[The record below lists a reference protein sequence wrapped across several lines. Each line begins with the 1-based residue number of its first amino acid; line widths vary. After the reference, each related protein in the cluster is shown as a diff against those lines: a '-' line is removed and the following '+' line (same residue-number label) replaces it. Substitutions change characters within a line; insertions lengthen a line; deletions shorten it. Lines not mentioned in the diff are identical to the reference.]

1 MSDNKLRVIL
11 EAIGGEKFA
20 KQIGKA
26 NNQLKAF
33 GADARDVGQKL
44 TIGLSVPIAAAGVKA
59 LASAA
64 KFEKLQTQLNV
75 LTGSAEKGTE
85 AFKQLVKF
93 SAGTPFQLDE
103 LVQANNTLMGF
114 GVSAEDAFKHLQS
127 IGDIAAV
134 SGGDLQGISVAFGQV
149 AAAGRLMGQDLLQL
163 INNGV
168 PIIDMLSDSM
178 GVAKS
183 EIKDMVSEGAVTFP
197 VLIEAFQKATS
208 EGGKFAGGMA
218 MLSGTLGGV
227 FSTLKDNINIAFAEV
242 GKSIVESFD
251 LIEVTKGI
259 IEKIQSLTSA
269 FNNLSPN
276 TKKLILVI
284 TGLAAALGP
293 VLLALGT
300 LPTILSTVGAAF
312 TLLTGPVGLIIAGL
326 TAIAIIIYKNWGQI
340 EPVLVDIY
348 NSFVD
353 LYNSSK
359 VLRGYIGYLGG
370 IFKSVF
376 TVIKAQIQG
385 VLNTFLGLGK
395 VVAAVLRGD
404 FSEIGTIVKDTIKNA
419 KNIYVNTGKEIA
431 NNIVEGVNSGI
442 ETTLEKKTVGTLA
455 NGLKGA
461 VDKAKDTLGTNGT
474 GATGRAAVST
484 VSALGDTAGMAM
496 GTTQQLNLETGSSL
510 FGEMQTVTTDPVAM
524 LAASVKNS
532 NADLESALIQTNG
545 ILNQKKNEAILMS
558 MEFSEAATGIIQGGL
573 QNLAVGIGEA
583 LGQAI
588 AEGGNLMGA
597 LGGVLLTAIGDIA
610 IQLGQAAISIGIAM
624 KAIKMSFKNPATAIA
639 AGIALVAIGTMIK
652 SVIPGIVKGKGK
664 GGGGSSGG
672 STGPRSGAVAAFAD
686 GGIVS
691 GPTLGLMGEYAGV
704 RSNPEVIAPLDRL
717 KNMIGDRQAQQVNV
731 GGEFRL
737 QGQDLVVALQR
748 AEKQRGRIK

>member
-11 EAIGGEKFA
+11 EAVGGEKFA
-20 KQIGKA
+20 KQIGRA
-26 NNQLKAF
+26 NNKLKSF

-44 TIGLSVPIAAAGVKA
+44 TVGLSVPIAAAGVKA

-75 LTGSAEKGTE
+75 LTGSAEKGTQ

-114 GVSAEDAFKHLQS
+114 GVSADDAFKHLQN

-168 PIIDMLSDSM
+168 PIIDMLSQSM

-197 VLIEAFQKATS
+197 VLIKAFQDATG
-208 EGGKFAGGMA
+208 EGGKFSGGMQQ
-218 MLSGTLGGV
+218 LSGTLGGV
-227 FSTLKDNINIAFAEV
+227 FSTLKDNINIAFAEI
-242 GKSIVESFD
+242 GKSIVESTD
-251 LIEVTKGI
+251 LVEVTKGI
-259 IEKIQSLTSA
+259 IESIQNATTA
-269 FNNLSPN
+269 FKNLSPN
-276 TKKLILVI
+276 TKKLIIVI
-284 TGLAAALGP
+284 TGLAAAIGP
-293 VLLALGT
+293 VLLALGS
-300 LPTILSTVGAAF
+300 LPAILSTVGAAF

-326 TAIAIIIYKNWGQI
+326 TAIGVIIYKNWGQI

-359 VLRGYIGYLGG
+359 VLRGYIGGLKGV
-370 IFKSVF
+370 FKSVF
-376 TVIKAQIQG
+376 TAIKGYIQS
-385 VLNTFLGLGK
+385 VLNIFLGLGK

-404 FSEIGTIVKDTIKNA
+404 FSEIGSIVKDTIKNA
-419 KNIYVNTGKEIA
+419 KDIYVDTGKEVA
-431 NNIVEGVNSGI
+431 SNIVEGVKSGI
-442 ETTLEKKTVGTLA
+442 DSKLEKKTVGSIKE
-455 NGLKGA
+455 GLQSAVNTAATSVTVPTMGGGETRKPVASVSGGLGA
-461 VDKAKDTLGTNGT
+461 P
-474 GATGRAAVST
+474 
-484 VSALGDTAGMAM
+484 AGVV
-496 GTTQQLNLETGSSL
+496 GS
-510 FGEMQTVTTDPVAM
+510 DPIAM
-524 LAASVKNS
+524 LAASVSNS
-532 NADLESALIQTNG
+532 NAQLESALTQANG
-545 ILNQKKNEAILMS
+545 ILNQKKNEAILMA
-558 MEFSEAATGIIQGGL
+558 MEFNEQMTPIIQGGL
-573 QNLAVGIGEA
+573 QQMATGLGAALGEA
-583 LGQAI
+583 I
-588 AEGGNLMGA
+588 ATGGNLAGA
-597 LGGVLLTAIGDIA
+597 LASTLLGTLGDMAIR
-610 IQLGQAAISIGIAM
+610 LGTLAISMGITLKGIVEAL
-624 KAIKMSFKNPATAIA
+624 KSLNPVVAIA
-639 AGIALVAIGTMIK
+639 AGIALIALGTLVK
-652 SVIPGIVKGKGK
+652 SASGNIAKGKK
-664 GGGGSSGG
+664 GGGGSTS
-672 STGPRSGAVAAFAD
+672 SGPRSGAIAAFAN

-691 GPTLGLMGEYAGV
+691 GPTLGLMGEYAGA

>member
-11 EAIGGEKFA
+11 EAVGGEKFA

-26 NNQLKAF
+26 NNQLKSF
-33 GADARDVGQKL
+33 GAEAREVGQKL

-168 PIIDMLSDSM
+168 PIIDMLSQSM

-197 VLIEAFQKATS
+197 VLIKAFQDATG

-218 MLSGTLGGV
+218 QLSGTLAGV

-242 GKSIVESFD
+242 GKSIVESFN

-259 IEKIQSLTSA
+259 IESIQNATTA
-269 FNNLSPN
+269 FKNLSPN
-276 TKKLILVI
+276 TKKLIIVI
-284 TGLAAALGP
+284 TGLAAAIGP
-293 VLLALGT
+293 VLLALGS
-300 LPTILSTVGAAF
+300 LPAILGTVGAAF
-312 TLLTGPVGLIIAGL
+312 TLLTGPIGLIIAGL
-326 TAIAIIIYKNWGQI
+326 TAIGVIIYKNWGQI

-359 VLRGYIGYLGG
+359 ILRGYIGYLGG

-376 TVIKAQIQG
+376 TAIKGSIQS
-385 VLNTFLGLGK
+385 VLNIFLGLGK

-404 FSEIGTIVKDTIKNA
+404 FSEIGSIVKDTIKNA
-419 KNIYVNTGKEIA
+419 KDIYVDTGKEVA
-431 NNIVEGVNSGI
+431 SNIVEGVKGGI
-442 ETTLEKKTVGTLA
+442 ENQLEKKTVGSIKE
-455 NGLKGA
+455 GLQSA
-461 VDKAKDTLGTNGT
+461 VNTA
-474 GATGRAAVST
+474 ATSVT
-484 VSALGDTAGMAM
+484 VPTMGGGETRKPTTTASALGATAGTAI
-496 GTTQQLNLETGSSL
+496 GTTQQLNLDAGSSL
-510 FGEMQTVTTDPVAM
+510 LGEMQTVTTDPIAM
-524 LAASVKNS
+524 LAASVSNS
-532 NADLESALIQTNG
+532 NAQLESALTQANG
-545 ILNQKKNEAILMS
+545 ILNQKKNEAILMA
-558 MEFSEAATGIIQGGL
+558 MEFNEQMTPIIQGGL
-573 QNLAVGIGEA
+573 QQMATGLGTALGEA
-583 LGQAI
+583 I
-588 AEGGNLMGA
+588 ATGGNLAGA
-597 LGGVLLTAIGDIA
+597 LASTLLGTLGDMAIR
-610 IQLGQAAISIGIAM
+610 LGTLAISMGITLKGIVEAL
-624 KAIKMSFKNPATAIA
+624 KSLNPIVAIA
-639 AGIALVAIGTMIK
+639 AGIALIALGTLVK
-652 SVIPGIVKGKGK
+652 SASGNIAKGKK
-664 GGGGSSGG
+664 GGGGSTS
-672 STGPRSGAVAAFAD
+672 SGPRSGAIAAFAN

-691 GPTLGLMGEYAGV
+691 GPTLGLMGEYAGA

-731 GGEFRL
+731 GGEFKL

>member
-11 EAIGGEKFA
+11 QAIGADKFA

-26 NNQLKAF
+26 NAQLQSF
-33 GADARDVGQKL
+33 GADAKDVGQKL
-44 TIGLSVPIAAAGVKA
+44 SIGLSAPIAIAGVKA
-59 LASAA
+59 LSSAA

-114 GVSAEDAFKHLQS
+114 GVSAGDAFKHLQS

-168 PIIDMLSDSM
+168 PIIDMLSQSM

-183 EIKDMVSEGAVTFP
+183 EIKDMVSEGKVTFP
-197 VLIEAFQKATS
+197 VLIKAFEDATS

-242 GKSIVESFD
+242 GKSIVESFN

-259 IEKIQSLTSA
+259 IKSIQSWTNAFKQLT
-269 FNNLSPN
+269 PT
-276 TKKLILVI
+276 TKRAIVVI
-284 TGLAAALGP
+284 TALVAAIGP

-300 LPTILSTVGAAF
+300 LITLLPALGTAF
-312 TLLTGPVGLIIAGL
+312 AVLTGPVGLTI
-326 TAIAIIIYKNWGQI
+326 TAITLIGAAI
-340 EPVLVDIY
+340 V
-348 NSFVD
+348 
-353 LYNSSK
+353 
-359 VLRGYIGYLGG
+359 
-370 IFKSVF
+370 VF
-376 TVIKAQIQG
+376 QDEIKEMI
-385 VLNTFLGLGK
+385 TFLKVKLANAFIQAIGFFKKIATRIKGVGK
-395 VVAAVLRGD
+395 IIGKALKLE
-404 FSEIGTIVKDTIKNA
+404 FSAIPGILEETDA
-419 KNIYVNTGKEIA
+419 EIA
-431 NNIVEGVNSGI
+431 SINKETGEKMADNITQGYKDQ
-442 ETTLEKKTVGTLA
+442 LEKNKSELQTATANVAKSLQTTVGT
-455 NGLKGA
+455 GRQQ
-461 VDKAKDTLGTNGT
+461 
-474 GATGRAAVST
+474 ATT
-484 VSALGDTAGMAM
+484 VSALGPTAGTAI
-496 GTTQQLNLETGSSL
+496 GTTQQLNLDPFSSL
-510 FGEMQTVTTDPVAM
+510 LGEMQTVTADPAAL
-524 LAASVKNS
+524 LAQSVSNS
-532 NADLESALIQTNG
+532 NGVLKTKLGETA
-545 ILNQKKNEAILMS
+545 AIV
-558 MEFSEAATGIIQGGL
+558 AQGATEIGPIL
-573 QNLAVGIGEA
+573 QNMAFGIGEA
-583 LGQAI
+583 LGNALSN
-588 AEGGNLMGA
+588 GGNLIGA
-597 LGGVLLTAIGDIA
+597 LGGVLLGGLGDIA
-610 IQLGQAAISIGIAM
+610 IQLGKTAIKIGIGM
-624 KAIKMSFKNPATAIA
+624 KAIQMSFKNPATAIA

-652 SVIPGIVKGKGK
+652 NVVPGIVQGKGT
-664 GGGGSSGG
+664 GGGGGA
-672 STGPRSGAVAAFAD
+672 TGPRSGAVAAFAD

-691 GPTLGLMGEYAGV
+691 GPTLGLMGEYAGA

-717 KNMIGDRQAQQVNV
+717 KNLIGDRQAQQVNV

>member
-11 EAIGGEKFA
+11 EAVGGEKFA
-20 KQIGKA
+20 RQIGKA

-33 GADARDVGQKL
+33 GAEARDVGQKL

-269 FNNLSPN
+269 FNNLTPR
-276 TKKLILVI
+276 TKKIILVI

-326 TAIAIIIYKNWGQI
+326 SAIAIIIYKNWGQI

-353 LYNSSK
+353 LYNSSR
-359 VLRGYIGYLGG
+359 VLRGIIGGLKGV
-370 IFKSVF
+370 FKSVF
-376 TVIKAQIQG
+376 TAIKAQIQG
-385 VLNTFLGLGK
+385 VLNIFLGLGK

-404 FSEIGTIVKDTIKNA
+404 FSEIGGIVKDTIKNA
-419 KNIYVNTGKEIA
+419 KNIYVDTGKEIA
-431 NNIVEGVNSGI
+431 DNIIEGVNSGI
-442 ETTLEKKTVGTLA
+442 DTQLEKKTVGTLA
-455 NGLKGA
+455 NSLKGA
-461 VDKAKDTLGTNGT
+461 VDKAKNALGTNGT

-484 VSALGDTAGMAM
+484 VSALGA
-496 GTTQQLNLETGSSL
+496 TG
-510 FGEMQTVTTDPVAM
+510 GVQTTDPAAL
-524 LAASVKNS
+524 LAQSVSNS
-532 NADLESALIQTNG
+532 NSVLKTKLDETA
-545 ILNQKKNEAILMS
+545 AIVTQG
-558 MEFSEAATGIIQGGL
+558 ATDIGPIL
-573 QNLAVGIGEA
+573 QNMAFGIGEA
-583 LGQAI
+583 LGNALSS
-588 AEGGNLMGA
+588 GGNLIGA
-597 LGGVLLTAIGDIA
+597 LGGVLLGGLGDIA
-610 IQLGQAAISIGIAM
+610 IALGKTAIKIGIGM
-624 KAIKMSFKNPATAIA
+624 KAIQMSFKNPATAIA

-652 SVIPGIVKGKGK
+652 NVVPGIVQGKGT
-664 GGGGSSGG
+664 GGGGATAS
-672 STGPRSGAVAAFAD
+672 GPRSGAVAAFAD

-691 GPTLGLMGEYAGV
+691 GPTLGLMGEYAGA

-717 KNMIGDRQAQQVNV
+717 KNLIGDRQAQQVNV
-731 GGEFRL
+731 GGQFELR
-737 QGQDLVVALQR
+737 GQDLIVALQR

>member
-11 EAIGGEKFA
+11 EAVGGDKFA

-26 NNQLKAF
+26 NNQLKSF
-33 GADARDVGQKL
+33 GAEAREVGQKL

-168 PIIDMLSDSM
+168 PIIDMLSQSM

-197 VLIEAFQKATS
+197 VLIKAFQDATG

-218 MLSGTLGGV
+218 QLSGTLAGV

-242 GKSIVESFD
+242 GKSIVESFN

-259 IEKIQSLTSA
+259 IESIQNATTA
-269 FNNLSPN
+269 FKNLSPN
-276 TKKLILVI
+276 TKKLIIVI
-284 TGLAAALGP
+284 TGLAAAIGP
-293 VLLALGT
+293 VLLALGS
-300 LPTILSTVGAAF
+300 LPAILGTVGAAF
-312 TLLTGPVGLIIAGL
+312 TLLTGPIGLIIAGL
-326 TAIAIIIYKNWGQI
+326 TAIGVIIYKNWGQI

-359 VLRGYIGYLGG
+359 ILRGYIGYLGG

-376 TVIKAQIQG
+376 TAIKGSIQS
-385 VLNTFLGLGK
+385 VLNIFLGLGK

-404 FSEIGTIVKDTIKNA
+404 FSEIGSIVKDTIKNA
-419 KNIYVNTGKEIA
+419 KDIYVDTGKEVA
-431 NNIVEGVNSGI
+431 SNIVEGVKGGI
-442 ETTLEKKTVGTLA
+442 ENQLEKKTVGSIKE
-455 NGLKGA
+455 GLQSA
-461 VDKAKDTLGTNGT
+461 VNTA
-474 GATGRAAVST
+474 ATSVT
-484 VSALGDTAGMAM
+484 VPTMGGGETRKPTTTASALGATAGTAI
-496 GTTQQLNLETGSSL
+496 GTTQQLNLDAGSSL
-510 FGEMQTVTTDPVAM
+510 LGEMQTVTTDPVAM
-524 LAASVKNS
+524 LAASVAGSTEELKSKLSAANEVVRAKGIEQQMIAQELTAGM
-532 NADLESALIQTNG
+532 NAVINNGVQGIVSGLAEAVAAGGNVAGAMGKVLLE
-545 ILNQKKNEAILMS
+545 
-558 MEFSEAATGIIQGGL
+558 
-573 QNLAVGIGEA
+573 GIG
-583 LGQAI
+583 
-588 AEGGNLMGA
+588 NM
-597 LGGVLLTAIGDIA
+597 A
-610 IQLGQAAISIGIAM
+610 IQLGQLALSSGLAIE
-624 KAIKMSFKNPATAIA
+624 AIKKALTSLAGPIAIA
-639 AGIALVAIGTMIK
+639 AGIALIALGTFVKGRAAAIGK
-652 SVIPGIVKGKGK
+652 SKGNT
-664 GGGGSSGG
+664 
-672 STGPRSGAVAAFAD
+672 STVSGPRSGAIAAFAN

-691 GPTLGLMGEYAGV
+691 GPTLGLMGEYAGA

>member
-11 EAIGGEKFA
+11 EAVGGEKFA
-20 KQIGKA
+20 RQIGKA

-33 GADARDVGQKL
+33 GAEARDVGQKL

-251 LIEVTKGI
+251 LINVTKQI
-259 IEKIQSLTSA
+259 ITTIQNLTNA
-269 FNNLSPN
+269 FKNLSPK
-276 TKKLILVI
+276 TKKIILVI

-300 LPTILSTVGAAF
+300 LPVILSTIGTAF
-312 TLLTGPVGLIIAGL
+312 TLLTGPVGLVLAGL
-326 TAIAIIIYKNWGQI
+326 TAIAYIVYREWDEIA
-340 EPVLVDIY
+340 PAVLEVY
-348 NSFVD
+348 NAFVD
-353 LYNSSK
+353 LYNGSK
-359 VLRGYIGYLGG
+359 LLRGYIGYLGAA
-370 IFKSVF
+370 FTSVF
-376 TVIKAQIQG
+376 DVINFAIK
-385 VLNTFLGLGK
+385 N
-395 VVAAVLRGD
+395 VVNSFTTLSKIIAAVLRGD
-404 FSEIGTIVKDTIKNA
+404 FKAIGGIIAEGFTKVKETYI
-419 KNIYVNTGKEIA
+419 NTGKQIG
-431 NNIVEGVNSGI
+431 NNIVEGIKGGI
-442 ETTLEKKTVGTLA
+442 DTQLEKKTLSSLTG
-455 NGLKGA
+455 GLKGA
-461 VDKAKDTLGTNGT
+461 VEKAKNALGTGGT
-474 GATGRAAVST
+474 GVTGDTGRAAVST
-484 VSALGDTAGMAM
+484 VSAIGV
-496 GTTQQLNLETGSSL
+496 TGV
-510 FGEMQTVTTDPVAM
+510 QTTDPVAQ
-524 LAASVKNS
+524 LADSVKNS
-532 NADLESALIQTNG
+532 SKELDGALQVSNNILKARGIEQQLIAQENA
-545 ILNQKKNEAILMS
+545 
-558 MEFSEAATGIIQGGL
+558 
-573 QNLAVGIGEA
+573 LAVGEIVTSGLQGVAEGIGMALGEA
-583 LGQAI
+583 I
-588 AEGGNLMGA
+588 ANGGSLIGA
-597 LGGVLLTAIGDIA
+597 LSSTLLTGLANMAIQMGKLVLQNGIAIEAIKESLTKLTGIPAIVAGVALIAIGAAVKAGAANIA
-610 IQLGQAAISIGIAM
+610 
-624 KAIKMSFKNPATAIA
+624 
-639 AGIALVAIGTMIK
+639 
-652 SVIPGIVKGKGK
+652 KGKGA
-664 GGGGSSGG
+664 GGGSTVS
-672 STGPRSGAVAAFAD
+672 GPRTGAIAAFAD

-691 GPTLGLMGEYAGV
+691 GPTLGLMGEYAGA

-731 GGEFRL
+731 GGQFELR
-737 QGQDLVVALQR
+737 GQDLIVALQR